1 MRPTENQSTR
11 TDTSDAAFARIPRGA
26 ATLCLAALRETPRTV
41 DELMLDLG
49 LSHSTCSAAVN
60 KLKRLGW
67 VYDAGYRAVTR
78 SEREAIVWL
87 PRDQPIPIEQS
98 HPTRRQLAE
107 RIERAIDAIDR
118 NLADLT
124 HVRQILSGDMDE

>member
-1 MRPTENQSTR
+1 MRSTENQSTR
-11 TDTSDAAFARIPRGA
+11 TDTSDEAFARIPEGA
-26 ATLCLAALRETPRTV
+26 ATLCLAALRKEPCTV
-41 DELMLDLG
+41 DDLMLDLR

-67 VYDAGYRAVTR
+67 VYDSGYRSITR
-78 SEREAIVWL
+78 SDRLAIVWMT
-87 PRDQPIPIEQS
+87 RDVPIPIHRS